1 MSDANTSRDTLLE
14 FPCEFPLKIMGTHH
28 DEFAQT
34 ILAVVQEHA
43 PDTQVHHVSTRLSS
57 KGNYIGATIVVTATS
72 KEQLDNIYQSLTS
85 HPMVK
90 VVY

>member
-43 PDTQVHHVSTRLSS
+43 PDTQEHHVSTRLAS
-57 KGNYIGATIVVTATS
+57 KGNYRGATIVVTATS